1 MKRTKVI
8 GVLMALVMAMTVAS
22 PMVMPQ
28 DNFVKAATKKTVKI
42 KLNHKK
48 KTIRLGQKVT
58 LKLKHAKAKKVKWK
72 SSNKKIATVKKGVV
86 KGKRKG
92 KVTITAIYKGK
103 KYKAKIRVIHGK
115 YFTSK
120 ERAWVDMSGTNLEQA
135 QKMVDGMDKGKNILI
150 SPMSLNIVLGML
162 ANGANAKVQK
172 EIEAYLGK
180 AKQDYNQDVL
190 KFMKRTEKDSM
201 LSSNNSFWYKKMY
214 QVHPDLENV
223 LKKSYLSENQ
233 GIQMIQDDVKT
244 INQWV
249 SDKTDKMIPTIID
262 GITADTVAIFINA
275 ILFKGEWTVPFEAH
289 NTYANTFTQFDG
301 TKKKIPMMH
310 SEESVYFENKQA
322 IGFEKTYGKNEEYS
336 FIAMLP
342 KKEGAFTV
350 KSLNPE
356 SFLNSG
362 TKKYKVDVEMPKFT
376 YDWADDGKLNDYL
389 KSNGLP
395 TMFDATVNPMGKIFV
410 NCPENVYVSDVI
422 QKCKII
428 VDEEGTKAA
437 AVTAAIAKATTMLH
451 PSVKR
456 KTVKLNRPFAYMI
469 VDNQSGEVLF
479 MGKMIQPK

>member
-22 PMVMPQ
+22 PMVLHQ
-28 DNFVKAATKKTVKI
+28 EKTVQATTKKSGKI
-42 KLNHKK
+42 KLNYKK
-48 KTIRLGQKVT
+48 KTIRVGQKVT

-92 KVTITAIYKGK
+92 RVTITAKYRGK
-103 KYKAKIRVIHGK
+103 KYKAKIRIIKGK
-115 YFTSK
+115 YIISK
-120 ERAWVDMSGTNLEQA
+120 DDCWVDVSDTSIKQA
-135 QKMVDGMDKGKNILI
+135 QKMVDEMDQAKNII
-150 SPMSLNIVLGML
+150 VSPTSLNVVLGMVV
-162 ANGANAKVQK
+162 NGADTKVQK
-172 EIEAYLGK
+172 EIETYLGK
-180 AKQDYNQDVL
+180 TKEEYNQEIL
-190 KFMKRTEKDSM
+190 KFMNRTGKETA
-201 LSSNNSFWYKKMY
+201 LNVHNSFWYKNLY
-214 QVHPDLENV
+214 QVQPDLENV
-223 LKKSYLSENQ
+223 LKNSYLSENQ

-249 SDKTDKMIPTIID
+249 SDKTDKMIPTILD

-275 ILFKGEWTVPFEAH
+275 ILFKGEWTVPFEAN

-310 SEESVYFENKQA
+310 GEESIYYENKKA
-322 IGFEKTYGKNEEYS
+322 IGFEKTYGKNKEYS

-356 SFLNSG
+356 SFLQSRTDRYRVN
-362 TKKYKVDVEMPKFT
+362 VEMPKFT
-376 YDWADDGKLNDYL
+376 YDWSDEGVLNDYL
-389 KSNGLP
+389 KANGLP
-395 TMFDATVNPMGKIFV
+395 TMFDATVNPLGKIFV

-437 AVTAAIAKATTMLH
+437 AVTAVIAKATAMLH

-469 VDNQSGEVLF
+469 VDNQSGEILF